1 MPSMAVVG
9 SSPTG
14 RTMSNNQ
21 TGLTMNKPTYQMVIA
36 AAMGYDVTCEQ
47 IRAQLSLGREF
58 LLCKNPLG
66 DVEFF
71 EISEERTML
80 QAKRIASR
88 MKASDGLMIHYVP
101 GCDPYCVAWDN
112 WKEFY
117 ASIAPEKP
125 ETYKYEEVMHYPKH
139 VREQRRTMRN
149 FEEVKT
155 KLEDM
160 PKHAGRAVYPW

>member
-1 MPSMAVVG
+1 MPSMAIVG

-21 TGLTMNKPTYQMVIA
+21 TGLVMKYQIIT
-36 AAMGYDVTCEQ
+36 AMGFDVSPMEIEARARMRKPFLVCKDACGDTDFMEVSG
-47 IRAQLSLGREF
+47 RSRLLAQLVSHRMHASGGHMVYFDGRR
-58 LLCKNPLG
+58 
-66 DVEFF
+66 F
-71 EISEERTML
+71 EAVT
-80 QAKRIASR
+80 
-88 MKASDGLMIHYVP
+88 
-101 GCDPYCVAWDN
+101 WDN

-125 ETYKYEEVMHYPKH
+125 ETYKYEEVVHYPKH